1 MTREQIYN
9 YMAPNIPKTWPSL
22 ILDGLIFSF
31 QTYETVTGSNFT
43 CQYACRLR
51 EVTSPLSQRLA
62 LKRQKS
68 VNQLLVSRL
77 YMNLVDRVPHK

>member
-31 QTYETVTGSNFT
+31 QTYETVTGSNFK

-51 EVTSPLSQRLA
+51 EVTSPLSQTCTQTTE
-62 LKRQKS
+62 KC
-68 VNQLLVSRL
+68 
-77 YMNLVDRVPHK
+77 